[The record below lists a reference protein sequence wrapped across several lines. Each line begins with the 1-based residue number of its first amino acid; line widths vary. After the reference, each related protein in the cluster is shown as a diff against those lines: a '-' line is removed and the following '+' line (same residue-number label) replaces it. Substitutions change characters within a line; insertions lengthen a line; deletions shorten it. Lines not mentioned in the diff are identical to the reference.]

1 MGISSDH
8 PDFQGLCDLFRT
20 YAVQL
25 NASSRG
31 LARAFTPMPDSLPL
45 PRGMRGVTGFD
56 FQGYNQRFI
65 SNASG
70 QPSTMPFLTASAS
83 MRSTRRPEQSYWAV
97 VGVHHLTPEENRSRH
112 NIFVDVLDEQGRRL
126 RDAQVAWNWEGN
138 DGAPP
143 EPKRLDKPD
152 DEPGCDIPLFDG
164 TFKLG
169 HGRAQRRSLR
179 DSCSAPR

>member
-1 MGISSDH
+1 
-8 PDFQGLCDLFRT
+8 
-20 YAVQL
+20 
-25 NASSRG
+25 
-31 LARAFTPMPDSLPL
+31 
-45 PRGMRGVTGFD
+45 MRGVTGFD

-70 QPSTMPFLTASAS
+70 QPVNDSVSYGVGVHAVNAPTGT
-83 MRSTRRPEQSYWAV
+83 SYWAV

-112 NIFVDVLDEQGRRL
+112 NIFVDVLDEQGQRL
-126 RDAQVAWNWEGN
+126 RDAQVAWNWESNG
-138 DGAPP
+138 GAPP

-169 HGRAQRRSLR
+169 LWARPAKKSSVFMLGTPMSQRPTENCSTRWVITRSMLFFSGRVRELHSRWMAVR
-179 DSCSAPR
+179 